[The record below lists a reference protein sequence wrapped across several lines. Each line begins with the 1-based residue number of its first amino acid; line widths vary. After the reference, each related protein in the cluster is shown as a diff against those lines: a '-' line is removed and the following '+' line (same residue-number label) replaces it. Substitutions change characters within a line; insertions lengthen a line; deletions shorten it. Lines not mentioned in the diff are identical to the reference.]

1 MKEEKEE
8 EEEEKKKK
16 KKKDGEEKEEKEK
29 EEEKKKEEQ
38 EEEGRG
44 GERRRRISGKM
55 QTYRQYQTILQFAHW
70 QVIRRTQASRSWPP
84 VALYRRIMFIAP
96 QHANAYRAPY
106 CYGKSDRLLDRHTL
120 VLYRN
125 KCIVKLCTHLIGA

>member
-1 MKEEKEE
+1 VVVEKRRMRKKRRMRRRRRRQKGGREGGAGGEKEEEKEE
-8 EEEEKKKK
+8 EEN
-16 KKKDGEEKEEKEK
+16 
-29 EEEKKKEEQ
+29 EEEED
-38 EEEGRG
+38 
-44 GERRRRISGKM
+44 SGKM
-55 QTYRQYQTILQFAHW
+55 QTYRQYQTILQFAQW

-84 VALYRRIMFIAP
+84 VALYRRIMFIAL
-96 QHANAYRAPY
+96 QHANAHRAPY